1 MSGFILAYL
10 AERVRAA
17 VFLPAVAG
25 LWLAAIWAAGGNPGA
40 GRSALALALL
50 ACALLQFRLWD
61 DLEDLARDRQVH
73 PDRVL
78 ARAPSNLFRW
88 LLGALTVAALALA
101 AVAGPAALVTL
112 AALDL
117 TFLAAYRLVRP
128 RVAEGVW
135 RYPLLLSKYPAF
147 ALITAMAAGMVA
159 DPARISAVMAAAFTG
174 ACVYEALH
182 DRRRP
187 AGASS

>member
-1 MSGFILAYL
+1 VSPPIAEYL
-10 AERVRAA
+10 AERVRPI
-17 VFLPAVAG
+17 VFLPALAG
-25 LWLAAIWAAGGNPGA
+25 LWLAAMWAAGGNPGA
-40 GRSALALALL
+40 GRSALSLAVL

-61 DLEDLARDRQVH
+61 DLEALAHDRQVH

-78 ARAPSNLFRW
+78 ARAASGPFRW
-88 LLGALTVAALALA
+88 LLGALTAAALAIA

-112 AALDL
+112 GALDL

-128 RVAEGVW
+128 RVADGVW

-147 ALITAMAAGMVA
+147 ALITAEAAGAVS
-159 DPARISAVMAAAFTG
+159 DPARISAVMAAAFAG

-187 AGASS
+187 AGARS